1 MKYLS
6 QLICNARGIV
16 PNLGNLSGRCIFC
29 GVYTETGYP
38 AKLKTNFTG
47 YSYLQA
53 GEVICPF
60 CYELYNNEQYR
71 KNMWFVTEHEF
82 KFFKRAEAKQI
93 LLNDLEVPFAIYLTK
108 TWKKQGWIR
117 LMDKLNYS
125 SDTFFVGFDYDVVLV
140 ERKKLNEYFSLLSEL
155 LAKKIP
161 KSELATGELKPKSL
175 EKIDMDM
182 DLLAHI
188 RFLSSDKLWSL
199 CLYIS

>member
-1 MKYLS
+1 
-6 QLICNARGIV
+6 
-16 PNLGNLSGRCIFC
+16 
-29 GVYTETGYP
+29 VYTENGYP

-53 GEVICPF
+53 GEVICPY

-82 KFFKRAEAKQI
+82 KFFKRAEAKRI
-93 LLNDLEVPFAIYLTK
+93 LLNNLEVPFAIYLTK

-125 SDTFFVGFDYDVVLV
+125 SDTFFVGFDYDIVLV

-175 EKIDMDM
+175 EKIDMDT
-182 DLLAHI
+182 DLLARI
-188 RFLSSDKLWSL
+188 RFLSGDKLWSL

>member
-1 MKYLS
+1 MKFLS

-16 PNLGNLSGRCIFC
+16 PKPSDIIGRCVFC
-29 GVYTETGYP
+29 GTYTEAGYP

-53 GEVICPF
+53 GEVICPY

-82 KFFKRAEAKQI
+82 KFFKRTEAKQI

-117 LMDKLNYS
+117 LMDKVNYS
-125 SDTFFVGFDYDVVLV
+125 LDTFFVGFDYDVILV
-140 ERKKLNEYFSLLSEL
+140 KRKKLNKYLSLLSEL

-161 KSELATGELKPKSL
+161 KSELVTGELKPKSL
-175 EKIDMDM
+175 EKIDMNKN
-182 DLLAHI
+182 LLAHI
-188 RFLSSDKLWSL
+188 KLFSGDKLWSL
-199 CLYIS
+199 CLYIL